1 MFSLFSGLF
10 GNPPPHSLRLLE
22 FPYLNLND
30 KSECSEFEFL
40 HQNEKSECSEFVFL
54 DQNEKSECSES
65 PCLNLSDKP
74 ECSEFELTFSEYS
87 AFGLSEPEPRLFLH
101 VPEPHFWILRGDPVI
116 RFMNPPNV

>member
-54 DQNEKSECSES
+54 DQNEKSECSE
-65 PCLNLSDKP
+65 
-74 ECSEFELTFSEYS
+74 FELTFSEYS
-87 AFGLSEPEPRLFLH
+87 PLGLEEGSVAATRKFGYRLLTLRSQGFSRSLS
-101 VPEPHFWILRGDPVI
+101 
-116 RFMNPPNV
+116 